1 MLPRP
6 SRPTLVVALALTV
19 GLGACASSGSSG
31 PRRSSTRITAQEFE
45 AFAQEDVYSIVQRLR
60 PQWLVVRAPGNAT
73 TGVRPQIS
81 VIIDGVKQT
90 GSVEVLRSLRG
101 SDVDELRYM
110 NARDATTR
118 YGTGNVA
125 GAIEVITKH

>member
-1 MLPRP
+1 MLPRS
-6 SRPTLVVALALTV
+6 SRPTLIVALALTV

-31 PRRSSTRITAQEFE
+31 PRRSSTRITAEEFE
-45 AFAQEDVYSIVQRLR
+45 DFSQQDVFSIVQRLR
-60 PQWLVVRAPGNAT
+60 PQWLVVRAPASTQGRA
-73 TGVRPQIS
+73 QIS

-90 GSVEVLRSLRG
+90 GSVEVLRSIRG
-101 SDVDELRYM
+101 SDVDELRYI

-118 YGTGNVA
+118 YGTDNVA